1 MGANQVHFGYSVA
14 GSLTMRIMM
23 HYGKKGFP
31 LDLPEE
37 WAVTVIRKKP
47 MPILADPVE
56 ALGKAFANPV
66 GSASLATLARGRRSA
81 CIVICDIT
89 RPVPNGLILPTL
101 IREVLA
107 AGIGAR
113 DITVLVAT
121 GLHRPNEGP
130 ELLEVVGDPWVLE
143 TVKVVNHGARN
154 DDEHVYLGAT
164 RRGTP
169 VRLDRRFVEAD
180 LKIVIGLVEPHFMAG
195 YSGGRKVITPGIAHW
210 QTITAIHSA
219 RFLEHEQAAN
229 CVLEGNPLHEELS
242 EIAQM
247 AGESL
252 AINVV
257 IDEMRRISYLN
268 FGDLRLSHESA
279 MAYMRPYAEVSVP
292 QKFKTVVTSAAGYP
306 LDKNYY
312 QTVKGMVAAMNILE
326 SGGNLFILS
335 ECSEGMGSAEFIEA
349 QKRLCTHGMDG
360 FMEGIRPRLYAEV
373 DEWETEMLLKPLRI
387 GTVHLHSEGLCAADK
402 ALTGVCVV
410 ELLEDALRKS
420 VEQAHDPRVAVIPEG
435 PYVIPIYSSEPPSR

>member
-1 MGANQVHFGYSVA
+1 
-14 GSLTMRIMM
+14 MRIIM

-31 LDLPEE
+31 LDLPDG

-56 ALGKAFANPV
+56 ALGKAFVTPV
-66 GSASLATLARGRRSA
+66 GGASLATLARGRRSA

-89 RPVPNGLILPTL
+89 RPVPNGLMLPAL
-101 IREVLA
+101 IGELLA

-143 TVKVVNHGARN
+143 RIKVVNHVARN

-195 YSGGRKVITPGIAHW
+195 YSGGRKVIAPGVAHW

-219 RFLEHEQAAN
+219 RLLEHERAAN
-229 CVLEGNPLHEELS
+229 CVLEGNPVHEELT

-279 MAYMRPYAEVSVP
+279 VAYMRPYAEVSVP
-292 QKFKTVVTSAAGYP
+292 EKFKTVITSAAGYP

-326 SGGNLFILS
+326 PGGNLFVLS
-335 ECSEGMGSAEFIEA
+335 ECSEGIGSADFIES
-349 QKRLCTHGMDG
+349 QRRLCNEGMDG
-360 FMEGIRPRLYAEV
+360 FMEGVGPKLYAEV

-402 ALTGVCVV
+402 ELTGVCVV
-410 ELLEDALRKS
+410 DSLEEALRKS
-420 VEQAHDPRVAVIPEG
+420 VEQARDTRVAVIPEG
-435 PYVIPIYSSEPPSR
+435 PYVIPIYSPGV